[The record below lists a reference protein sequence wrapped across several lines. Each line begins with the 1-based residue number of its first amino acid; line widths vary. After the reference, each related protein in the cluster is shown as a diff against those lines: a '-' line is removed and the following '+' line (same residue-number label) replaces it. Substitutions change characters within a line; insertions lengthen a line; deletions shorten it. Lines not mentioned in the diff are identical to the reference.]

1 MDGVP
6 LGCWIVCSFSSG
18 TLSCRGA
25 ILCSIFFIMFQ
36 IFGLQIWPS
45 LAILIWGF
53 FENLHIIFPKKGGV
67 QFGKF
72 PDKEKS
78 NKIYKKDGG
87 VDDDMIV

>member
-1 MDGVP
+1 
-6 LGCWIVCSFSSG
+6 
-18 TLSCRGA
+18 
-25 ILCSIFFIMFQ
+25 MFHFLLQ
-36 IFGLQIWPS
+36 IFALLIWLS

-53 FENLHIIFPKKGGV
+53 FENLRHNFSEKRGV

-78 NKIYKKDGG
+78 NKRYKKDGG